1 MPSGSDTTAEA
12 APTGPD
18 ADRPGQPTTGSAA
31 TPPTE
36 GADGAEGGDAVGGR
50 DPIGGGDA
58 AEGRKPV
65 EGGDAV
71 GGRDAAEDR
80 DAAEGG
86 ESGATGA
93 AAPGPAASG
102 AASAASGATA
112 AASGPASDASE
123 TASAAS
129 ETASAASGS
138 ASASSAGRRRP
149 GRLRR
154 LGLLAR
160 REARRSALAA
170 VGGLALGLAFP
181 PFGVWPLSLVAV
193 AALALLTH
201 GRTARQGA
209 WTGFAFGVPFFLLLL
224 KWLSVVGWDAVVG
237 LSIIEAAFLALMGAG
252 LALVSRLPVP
262 ALWPLWT
269 ACLWVAEEWARD
281 RVPFGGFPWGRLA
294 FANTGSPYTPLAALG
309 GAPLVTFGVALTG
322 GALAGAALTLWR
334 LRGAGGFSPRRALP
348 AAGAVAVAAAVTV
361 AGFAVPIPTAADDS
375 VDIAVVQGNVQQPG
389 MDFLGRP
396 MMILDNHAKATLNL
410 AKDIKAGRIAKP
422 DLVIWPENASDL
434 DPFQYREAYARI
446 DEAVKSIGVPVLVG
460 ALVDHPTKQG
470 YVENQGIVW
479 DPKSGPGASY
489 TKQHPVPFGEYVPF
503 RQELSKII
511 TRLQRVPR
519 DFYPGDH
526 TGVLNVGPARL
537 GDVICFEVAYDEI
550 VRDTVNAG
558 ARAIVV
564 QTNNAT
570 YGRSGQPEQQLV
582 MSRLRAIEHGRP
594 VITAATSGI
603 SAVVSPDGTI
613 EQRTKE
619 FTQDV
624 LTARIPLRDG
634 KTLAD
639 RVGATPEWVLAMV
652 GVLSCAAAIMIGR
665 RGRTDKKGQ

>member
-1 MPSGSDTTAEA
+1 MPPGSDTTAEA
-12 APTGPD
+12 ASPGPA
-18 ADRPGQPTTGSAA
+18 ADRPGGTPGPTAEPPSGDGETPVSAA
-31 TPPTE
+31 
-36 GADGAEGGDAVGGR
+36 AD
-50 DPIGGGDA
+50 
-58 AEGRKPV
+58 
-65 EGGDAV
+65 
-71 GGRDAAEDR
+71 
-80 DAAEGG
+80 
-86 ESGATGA
+86 
-93 AAPGPAASG
+93 
-102 AASAASGATA
+102 
-112 AASGPASDASE
+112 
-123 TASAAS
+123 
-129 ETASAASGS
+129 
-138 ASASSAGRRRP
+138 RP
-149 GRLRR
+149 GRFRR

-160 REARRSALAA
+160 REAGRSLLAA
-170 VGGLALGLAFP
+170 VSGLALGFAFP
-181 PFGVWPLSLVAV
+181 PFGVWPLSLLAV

-201 GRTARQGA
+201 GRTVRQGA
-209 WTGFAFGVPFFLLLL
+209 WTGFAFGLPFFALLL
-224 KWLSVVGWDAVVG
+224 KWLSVIGWDATIG
-237 LSIIEAAFLALMGAG
+237 LSVIEAAFMALLGAG

-281 RVPFGGFPWGRLA
+281 RTPFGGFPWGRLA
-294 FANTGSPYTPLAALG
+294 FANTGSPFTPLAALG
-309 GAPLVTFGVALTG
+309 GAPLVTFGVALAGGLLASALLTG
-322 GALAGAALTLWR
+322 WR
-334 LRGAGGFSPRRALP
+334 LRGAFSPRAALP
-348 AAGAVAVAAAVTV
+348 AVGALVVAGAVTAAGST
-361 AGFAVPIPTAADDS
+361 VPIPTGAAKS

-396 MMILDNHAKATLNL
+396 MKILNNHVEATLAL
-410 AKDIKAGRIAKP
+410 AKDVKAGRIKKP

-434 DPFQYREAYARI
+434 DPFQYKEAYARI
-446 DEAVKSIGVPVLVG
+446 DEAVQAIDVPVLVG
-460 ALVDHPTKQG
+460 ALVDHPTKEG

-479 DPKSGPGASY
+479 DPKKGPGASY

-503 RQELSKII
+503 RQQLSKVI

-526 TGVLNVGPARL
+526 TGVLQVGPARL

-570 YGRSGQPEQQLV
+570 YGRSGQPDQQLV

-652 GVLSCAAAIMIGR
+652 GLLSCAAAIMIGR
-665 RGRTDKKGQ
+665 RGRTDEKGQ